1 MKQEKTG
8 LFIATLRKE
17 KRMTQ
22 KDLADQLNV
31 TDKAVSKWECGYS
44 LPDYSVML
52 KLCSILDVSVN
63 ELLSGERL
71 SSTEYNKKAEENIM
85 TLIHENHENKKSKKQ
100 QLITSTIMVILL
112 LVYLLWS
119 LNRSTENALKIN
131 YFIDFI
137 ALNIVIIIPLIMLIL
152 AKQFTNFLNIIKF
165 NFKKQ
170 NNSDVIRDAKN
181 AASFTMKSVMLSGG
195 ICSIIYVVNWVRC
208 IDNAAYW
215 GPNLAKIILGLFYS
229 LIISCILLILKERI

>member
-137 ALNIVIIIPLIMLIL
+137 ALNIVIIIPLIMMI
-152 AKQFTNFLNIIKF
+152 
-165 NFKKQ
+165 
-170 NNSDVIRDAKN
+170 
-181 AASFTMKSVMLSGG
+181 
-195 ICSIIYVVNWVRC
+195 
-208 IDNAAYW
+208 
-215 GPNLAKIILGLFYS
+215 
-229 LIISCILLILKERI
+229 